1 MHFDDMTDLKS
12 QEVLMS
18 NRLIKNE
25 VVDMADVIEKMS
37 DVVLFQ
43 NKKIDNLSMMV
54 QNLLIENNE

>member
-54 QNLLIENNE
+54 

>member
-43 NKKIDNLSMMV
+43 NKKIDNLSMMLCKDD
-54 QNLLIENNE
+54 QK